1 MCSTEWIIEIAL
13 KTAIL
18 PLVLKAAKV
27 KRRVSFFYGK
37 GEKEPR
43 CNNPWKFSL
52 KSIRCYSRRIR
63 LNATTE
69 KTIFFS
75 YFWTMFS
82 SVFLIVLRH
91 SILLAQ
97 LRESFQSAA
106 IQCYHVRYHLRV
118 FVICPSMYLVAY
130 TAPTSSRFSTS
141 LGKREQKK
149 RGWRKR

>member
-1 MCSTEWIIEIAL
+1 ME
-13 KTAIL
+13 
-18 PLVLKAAKV
+18 
-27 KRRVSFFYGK
+27 R

-43 CNNPWKFSL
+43 CNNLWKFSL
-52 KSIRCYSRRIR
+52 KSIRCYSSRIR
-63 LNATTE
+63 LNDDNGE
-69 KTIFFS
+69 NNIFS

-130 TAPTSSRFSTS
+130 TTPTSFRFSTS
-141 LGKREQKK
+141 LGKREQRE
-149 RGWRKR
+149 RGWKRKR